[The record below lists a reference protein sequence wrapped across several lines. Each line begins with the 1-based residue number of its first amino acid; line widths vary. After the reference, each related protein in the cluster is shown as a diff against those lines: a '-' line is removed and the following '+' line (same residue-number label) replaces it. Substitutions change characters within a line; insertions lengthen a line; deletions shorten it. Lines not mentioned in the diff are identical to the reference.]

1 MTIKSITIYCSSSD
15 KLSNKYYQDAEEI
28 SKLISSFKI
37 NIVYGGAKVGI
48 MGVVAKTAKKYKNRV
63 IGVIPNFLSE
73 REIIFE
79 NIDELKIVDNMSER
93 KKLLFEL
100 GDAYLALPGGTGTLE
115 EIVEVV
121 SWKVMGIH
129 NKPII
134 FFNKN
139 NFWDNL
145 FQQFKFFEDE
155 KFSNKNLQNSF
166 HIIDTVDQ
174 LKNIL
179 IKWQK

>member
-1 MTIKSITIYCSSSD
+1 MKIKSLTIYCSSSQ
-15 KLSNKYYQDAEEI
+15 KLNKKFYKMARETAEIISNYKIKVIYGGGNIGLMGEI
-28 SKLISSFKI
+28 ARTLISL
-37 NIVYGGAKVGI
+37 N
-48 MGVVAKTAKKYKNRV
+48 NEV
-63 IGVIPNFLSE
+63 IGIIPKFLIKKEKLNLKLTS
-73 REIIFE
+73 
-79 NIDELKIVDNMSER
+79 LKIVSNMSKR
-93 KKLLFEL
+93 KEKLFKL
-100 GDAYLALPGGTGTLE
+100 GDAFLILPGGTGTLE

-121 SWKVMGIH
+121 SWKIMGIH

-139 NFWDNL
+139 NFWHNL

-174 LKNIL
+174 LKNLL

>member
-1 MTIKSITIYCSSSD
+1 MTVKSITIYCSSSD
-15 KLSNKYYQDAEEI
+15 SLDYEYYKDAKKIGE
-28 SKLISSFKI
+28 LISSLEF

-48 MGVVAKTAKKYKNRV
+48 MGEIAKTAKKYDNKV
-63 IGVIPNFLSE
+63 IGVIPNFLSKK
-73 REIIFE
+73 EIIYE
-79 NIDELKIVDNMSER
+79 DIDKLTVVKDMSER
-93 KKLLFEL
+93 KKLLYEL
-100 GDAYLALPGGTGTLE
+100 GDAYIALPGGTGTLE
-115 EIVEVV
+115 EIVEVL

-155 KFSNKNLQNSF
+155 NFSNKNLQNSF

>member
-1 MTIKSITIYCSSSD
+1 MNQD
-15 KLSNKYYQDAEEI
+15 KTRTKHKQDGDDNN
-28 SKLISSFKI
+28 SR
-37 NIVYGGAKVGI
+37 AKV
-48 MGVVAKTAKKYKNRV
+48 THLKKIAFQNN
-63 IGVIPNFLSE
+63 IGNHK
-73 REIIFE
+73 
-79 NIDELKIVDNMSER
+79 KI
-93 KKLLFEL
+93 
-100 GDAYLALPGGTGTLE
+100 
-115 EIVEVV
+115 
-121 SWKVMGIH
+121 MGIH

-145 FQQFKFFEDE
+145 FKQFKFFEDE

>member
-1 MTIKSITIYCSSSD
+1 MTIKSITVYCSSSD

-37 NIVYGGAKVGI
+37 NIVYGGAKVGS

-63 IGVIPNFLSE
+63 IGL
-73 REIIFE
+73 
-79 NIDELKIVDNMSER
+79 
-93 KKLLFEL
+93 
-100 GDAYLALPGGTGTLE
+100 
-115 EIVEVV
+115 EVV

>member
-1 MTIKSITIYCSSSD
+1 MTIKSITVYCSSSD
-15 KLSNKYYQDAEEI
+15 KLRKTYYQDAEEI

-48 MGVVAKTAKKYKNRV
+48 MGVVAKTAKTKKNKV
-63 IGVIPNFLSE
+63 TGVIPNSLSKK
-73 REIIFE
+73 EIIFE
-79 NIDELKIVDNMSER
+79 NIDELKIVNNMSER

-121 SWKVMGIH
+121 SWKVIGIH

-145 FQQFKFFEDE
+145 FKQFKFFEDE

-166 HIIDTVDQ
+166 HIIDTIDQ

-179 IKWQK
+179 IKWQR

>member
-1 MTIKSITIYCSSSD
+1 MAKIKVNNPVVEMDGYEMTRIIWEYIKEQLILPYLDID
-15 KLSNKYYQDAEEI
+15 IKYFD
-28 SKLISSFKI
+28 L
-37 NIVYGGAKVGI
+37 
-48 MGVVAKTAKKYKNRV
+48 
-63 IGVIPNFLSE
+63 GVIPNFLSE

-121 SWKVMGIH
+121 SWKIMGIH

-145 FQQFKFFEDE
+145 FRQFKFFEDE

>member
-1 MTIKSITIYCSSSD
+1 MTIKSITVYCSSSD

-28 SKLISSFKI
+28 SKLISSFNI

-155 KFSNKNLQNSF
+155 NFSNKNLQNSF

>member
-15 KLSNKYYQDAEEI
+15 KLSNKYYQDAEQI

-37 NIVYGGAKVGI
+37 NIVYGGAKVGV
-48 MGVVAKTAKKYKNRV
+48 MGVVAKTAKKYNNKV

-79 NIDELKIVDNMSER
+79 NIDELKIVDSMSER
-93 KKLLFEL
+93 KKILFEY

-121 SWKVMGIH
+121 SWKIMGIH

-139 NFWDNL
+139 NFWGNL
-145 FQQFKFFEDE
+145 FKQFKFFEEE

-166 HIIDTVDQ
+166 DIIDTIDQ
-174 LKNIL
+174 LKDIF
-179 IKWQK
+179 IKWQR

>member
-1 MTIKSITIYCSSSD
+1 MIVNSITVYCSSSD
-15 KLSNKYYQDAEEI
+15 KLSNKYYKDAEEI

-48 MGVVAKTAKKYKNRV
+48 MGVVAKTAIESKNKV
-63 IGVIPNFLSE
+63 TGVIPNFLSE

-79 NIDELKIVDNMSER
+79 NIDELKKVDNMSER

-121 SWKVMGIH
+121 SWKIMGIH

-134 FFNKN
+134 FFNKY

-145 FQQFKFFEDE
+145 FKQFKFFEEE

-174 LKNIL
+174 FKNIL

>member
-1 MTIKSITIYCSSSD
+1 MTVKSITVYCSSSD
-15 KLSNKYYQDAEEI
+15 LLDNEYYEDAKKI
-28 SKLISSFKI
+28 GKLISSLEF
-37 NIVYGGAKVGI
+37 NIVYGGAKVGT
-48 MGVVAKTAKKYKNRV
+48 MGEIAKTAKKYGNKV
-63 IGVIPNFLSE
+63 IGVIPMFLSKK
-73 REIIFE
+73 EIIYE
-79 NIDELKIVDNMSER
+79 DIDDLKVVNDMSER
-93 KKLLFEL
+93 KKILFEL

-115 EIVEVV
+115 EIVEVL

-155 KFSNKNLQNSF
+155 HFTNKNLQNSF

-179 IKWQK
+179 ITWQR

>member
-1 MTIKSITIYCSSSD
+1 MTIKSITVYCSSSD
-15 KLSNKYYQDAEEI
+15 ALNDTYCQDAEEI
-28 SKLISSFKI
+28 SKLISSLNI
-37 NIVYGGAKVGI
+37 NIVYGGAKVGL
-48 MGVVAKTAKKYKNRV
+48 MGIVAKTAKEYKNKV
-63 IGVIPNFLSE
+63 TGVIPDFLTKK
-73 REIIFE
+73 EIIFE
-79 NIDELKIVDNMSER
+79 NIDELKIVNNMSER

-115 EIVEVV
+115 EIVEIV

-139 NFWDNL
+139 NFWNYL
-145 FQQFKFFEDE
+145 FKQFKFFEDE

-174 LKNIL
+174 LKKIL
-179 IKWQK
+179 IKC

>member
-1 MTIKSITIYCSSSD
+1 MTIKSITVYCSSSD
-15 KLSNKYYQDAEEI
+15 LLSNKYYKESKEI
-28 SKLISSFKI
+28 IKLISSYKI

-48 MGVVAKTAKKYKNRV
+48 MGVVAKTAKECENKV
-63 IGVIPNFLSE
+63 IGVIPNFLSKK
-73 REIIFE
+73 EIIYE
-79 NIDELKIVDNMSER
+79 NIDVLKIVDNMSER
-93 KKLLFEL
+93 KRLLFEL

-115 EIVEVV
+115 EIIEVV

-134 FFNKN
+134 FFNIN
-139 NFWDNL
+139 NFWNNL
-145 FQQFKFFEDE
+145 FKQFKFFEDE

>member
-1 MTIKSITIYCSSSD
+1 MTV
-15 KLSNKYYQDAEEI
+15 I
-28 SKLISSFKI
+28 SHL
-37 NIVYGGAKVGI
+37 
-48 MGVVAKTAKKYKNRV
+48 VAMAKNRV
-63 IGVIPNFLSE
+63 IGVITNFLSDK
-73 REIIFE
+73 EIIFE
-79 NIDELKIVDNMSER
+79 NIDELKIVDTMSER
-93 KKLLFEL
+93 KKLLFEM

-121 SWKVMGIH
+121 SWKIMGIH

-145 FQQFKFFEDE
+145 IKQFKFFEDE

-174 LKNIL
+174 LKSIL
-179 IKWQK
+179 IKWQR

>member
-1 MTIKSITIYCSSSD
+1 MTVKSITIYCSSSNT
-15 KLSNKYYQDAEEI
+15 LSNSYYEDAKEI

-37 NIVYGGAKVGI
+37 NIVYGGAKVGT
-48 MGVVAKTAKKYKNRV
+48 MGIVAKTAKEYNNKV
-63 IGVIPNFLSE
+63 VGVIPKFLSQK
-73 REIIFE
+73 EIIYE
-79 NIDELKIVDNMSER
+79 NIDDLKIVNDMSER
-93 KKLLFEL
+93 KRLLYEL

-115 EIVEVV
+115 EIVEVI

-145 FQQFKFFEDE
+145 FKQFKFFEDE

>member
-15 KLSNKYYQDAEEI
+15 KLNNKYYQDAEEI
-28 SKLISSFKI
+28 SKLISSFKLT
-37 NIVYGGAKVGI
+37 IVYGGAKVGI

-79 NIDELKIVDNMSER
+79 NIDDLKIVDNMSER
-93 KKLLFEL
+93 KKLLFEI

-115 EIVEVV
+115 EIVEIV
-121 SWKVMGIH
+121 SWKIMGIH

-145 FQQFKFFEDE
+145 FKQFKFFEDE
-155 KFSNKNLQNSF
+155 NFQIKIYK
-166 HIIDTVDQ
+166 TVFT
-174 LKNIL
+174 L
-179 IKWQK
+179 

>member
-1 MTIKSITIYCSSSD
+1 MTIKFITIYCSSSD
-15 KLSNKYYQDAEEI
+15 KLSNEYYQDAEEI

-48 MGVVAKTAKKYKNRV
+48 MGVVAKTAKKHKNKV

-73 REIIFE
+73 RELIYK
-79 NIDELKIVDNMSER
+79 NLDELKIVNSMSER

-100 GDAYLALPGGTGTLE
+100 GDAFLVLPGGTGTLE
-115 EIVEVV
+115 EITEVV

-139 NFWDNL
+139 NFWENL
-145 FQQFKFFEDE
+145 FKQFKFFENE

-166 HIIDTVDQ
+166 DIIDNVDQ
-174 LKNIL
+174 LKKIL

>member
-1 MTIKSITIYCSSSD
+1 
-15 KLSNKYYQDAEEI
+15 
-28 SKLISSFKI
+28 
-37 NIVYGGAKVGI
+37 
-48 MGVVAKTAKKYKNRV
+48 
-63 IGVIPNFLSE
+63 
-73 REIIFE
+73 
-79 NIDELKIVDNMSER
+79 MSER

>member
-1 MTIKSITIYCSSSD
+1 MTVKSITIYCSSSD
-15 KLSNKYYQDAEEI
+15 TLSNKYYQDAKEI

-37 NIVYGGAKVGI
+37 SIVYGGAKVGI
-48 MGVVAKTAKKYKNRV
+48 MGVVAKTAKEYKNKV
-63 IGVIPNFLSE
+63 TGIIPNFLSE
-73 REIIFE
+73 KEIVYE
-79 NIDELKIVDNMSER
+79 NIDDLKIVDNMSER

-115 EIVEVV
+115 EIIEVV

-134 FFNKN
+134 FFNKH
-139 NFWDNL
+139 NFWNNL
-145 FQQFKFFEDE
+145 FEQFEIFEEE
-155 KFSNKNLQNSF
+155 KFSNKNLQNCF

-174 LKNIL
+174 LKNLL

>member
-1 MTIKSITIYCSSSD
+1 MTIKSITVYCSSSD
-15 KLSNKYYQDAEEI
+15 LLSNEYYQDAKEI
-28 SKLISSFKI
+28 SKVISSFKFD
-37 NIVYGGAKVGI
+37 IVYGGAKVGI
-48 MGVVAKTAKKYKNRV
+48 MGVVAKTAKECKNKV
-63 IGVIPNFLSE
+63 VGVIPNFLSKK
-73 REIIFE
+73 EIIFE
-79 NIDELKIVDNMSER
+79 EIDDLKIVDNMSER

-121 SWKVMGIH
+121 SWKIMGIH

-139 NFWDNL
+139 NFWNNL
-145 FQQFKFFEDE
+145 FKQFKFFEDE

-179 IKWQK
+179 IKWQR

>member
-48 MGVVAKTAKKYKNRV
+48 MGVVAKTAKKYNNKV

-79 NIDELKIVDNMSER
+79 NIDELKIVDSMSER
-93 KKLLFEL
+93 KKQLFEH

-121 SWKVMGIH
+121 SWKIMGIH

-145 FQQFKFFEDE
+145 FKQFKFFEDE

>member
-1 MTIKSITIYCSSSD
+1 MIIKSITVYCSSSD
-15 KLSNKYYQDAEEI
+15 KLKNTYYQDAEEI
-28 SKLISSFKI
+28 SKLIASLKI

-48 MGVVAKTAKKYKNRV
+48 MGVVAKTAKENKNKV
-63 IGVIPNFLSE
+63 TGVITNFLSE
-73 REIIFE
+73 KEIIFK
-79 NIDELKIVDNMSER
+79 NIDELKIVDSMSER

-115 EIVEVV
+115 EIIEVV

-145 FQQFKFFEDE
+145 FKQFKFFEDE
-155 KFSNKNLQNSF
+155 KFSNKNLQNTF
-166 HIIDTVDQ
+166 HIIDTVKE

-179 IKWQK
+179 IKWQR

>member
-1 MTIKSITIYCSSSD
+1 MKIKSITVYCSSSD
-15 KLSNKYYQDAEEI
+15 SLNSEYYHDAKIVSE
-28 SKLISSFKI
+28 LISSFKLQ
-37 NIVYGGAKVGI
+37 IVYGGAKVGI
-48 MGVVAKTAKKYKNRV
+48 MGEVAKTAKKCGNRI
-63 IGVIPNFLSE
+63 IGIIPNFLSKK
-73 REIIFE
+73 EIIYE
-79 NIDELKIVDNMSER
+79 EIDDLRVVKNMSER

-100 GDAYLALPGGTGTLE
+100 GDAYIALPGGTGTLE

-134 FFNKN
+134 FYNKN
-139 NFWDNL
+139 NFWNNL
-145 FQQFKFFEDE
+145 FKQFQFFEVE
-155 KFSNKNLQNSF
+155 KFSNKNLQSSF

-174 LKNIL
+174 LKNLL

>member
-1 MTIKSITIYCSSSD
+1 MTIKSITVYCSSSD
-15 KLSNKYYQDAEEI
+15 NLSNEYYQDAEKI
-28 SKLISSFKI
+28 SKLISSLKI

-48 MGVVAKTAKKYKNRV
+48 MGIIAKTAKESKNKV
-63 IGVIPNFLSE
+63 TGVIPNFLSKK
-73 REIIFE
+73 EIIFE

-100 GDAYLALPGGTGTLE
+100 GDAFLALPGGTGTLE

-121 SWKVMGIH
+121 SWRVMGIH

-139 NFWDNL
+139 NFWDNI
-145 FQQFKFFEDE
+145 FKQFKIFEDE

>member
-1 MTIKSITIYCSSSD
+1 MCIRD
-15 KLSNKYYQDAEEI
+15 RYYQDAEEI

-48 MGVVAKTAKKYKNRV
+48 MGMVARTAKKYKNRV
-63 IGVIPNFLSE
+63 IGVIPNFLSK

-121 SWKVMGIH
+121 SWKIMGIH

-145 FQQFKFFEDE
+145 FKPV
-155 KFSNKNLQNSF
+155 SYTHLTLPTICS
-166 HIIDTVDQ
+166 V
-174 LKNIL
+174 
-179 IKWQK
+179 

>member
-1 MTIKSITIYCSSSD
+1 
-15 KLSNKYYQDAEEI
+15 
-28 SKLISSFKI
+28 
-37 NIVYGGAKVGI
+37 

-63 IGVIPNFLSE
+63 TGVIPNFLSE

-121 SWKVMGIH
+121 SWKIMGIH

-139 NFWDNL
+139 NFWNNL